1 MSCHCQSNVQ
11 SNRCPVCCKYGIP
24 TALALIL
31 TSALYYGYKWYMAKP
46 KSSKPDLDKT
56 LVTGTVPNS
65 PVIDQPLD
73 NKE

>member
-1 MSCHCQSNVQ
+1 
-11 SNRCPVCCKYGIP
+11 
-24 TALALIL
+24 
-31 TSALYYGYKWYMAKP
+31 MAKP